1 MNFAEIPFSHVLNT
15 VSTSHLL
22 RFAVGINMKC
32 IQSTWHIIGFSH
44 IIAIIT
50 TVSLLYGLLLGYLGP
65 IKVEHHEWTCL
76 S

>member
-1 MNFAEIPFSHVLNT
+1 MNFAEIPFSHVLNM

-32 IQSTWHIIGFSH
+32 IQSTWYIIGFSH

-65 IKVEHHEWTCL
+65 IKVEHHE
-76 S
+76 